1 MAYNFA
7 DLKTKL
13 KNQVG
18 DANLDDSLAGDAIN
32 DAQQGIFNMFDL
44 TLNSDT
50 QTNAVALGANAPTSA
65 LPSDLQRIYGLYI
78 TSPTASACDLTD
90 YYVQPKAFRSMHP
103 NAGAYTGT
111 LQDWTY
117 FTSIEFANNADQA
130 YTVKIDYIKSVP
142 LLSGTSD
149 VPVIPEAFGELLMI
163 GAKIRIFE
171 NKEDF
176 DYAGQFTNRYADLL
190 EAFITRYGMRQVD
203 NQVVVGGSRRRVN
216 WNR

>member
-13 KNQVG
+13 KSQVG
-18 DANLDDSLAGDAIN
+18 DANLDDTQAGDAIN

-50 QTNAVALGANAPTSA
+50 QTNAVATGANTLTTAE
-65 LPSDLQRIYGLYI
+65 PSDLQRIYGLYI
-78 TSPTASACDLTD
+78 TSPLGYAKDLTD
-90 YYVQPKAFRSMHP
+90 YYMSPKDFRTMHP
-103 NAGAYTGT
+103 DAGTYSGT
-111 LQDWTY
+111 LGDWTY
-117 FTSIEFANNADQA
+117 FTSVEFAYNSPDDLV
-130 YTVKIDYIKSVP
+130 VKMDYIKSVP
-142 LLSGTSD
+142 LLSATTD
-149 VPVIPEAFGELLMI
+149 VPTIPEAFGELLMV

-190 EAFITRYGMRQVD
+190 EAFITRYGMRRVD
-203 NQVVVGGSRRRVN
+203 NQVVVSGSMGRTHRGR
-216 WNR
+216 